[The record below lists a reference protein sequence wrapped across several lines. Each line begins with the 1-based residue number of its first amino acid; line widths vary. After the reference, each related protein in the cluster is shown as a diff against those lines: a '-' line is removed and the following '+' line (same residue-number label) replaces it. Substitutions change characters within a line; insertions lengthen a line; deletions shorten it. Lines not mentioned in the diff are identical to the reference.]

1 MLIIK
6 FLFKRKKM
14 SLCIQNYSYCD
25 INNSFCETKIPD
37 ITFCSKSIKDYEF
50 EFFDE
55 ILNNNKD
62 SLKEFLKDKL
72 SNISNYE
79 NHYMEV
85 YISFLYEICKILN
98 ITTSIVYPFNFISYK
113 NQLKV
118 LDLIKEIIKRL
129 GFNYEASIG
138 SDRFS
143 ILVKV

>member
-1 MLIIK
+1 
-6 FLFKRKKM
+6 M